1 VTPDEY
7 RALQRLADVPR
18 GMAKTLIQAYGFTQ
32 RAQTIA
38 TCAVSP
44 MNRMARALVDGR
56 CFARQEAGGA
66 TPGPSVQQWAAD
78 LIAHAGSDP
87 VHQSFV
93 PALRSD
99 QPNSRYLLWTA
110 TRTRGKGSGSGPRG
124 IRSNKSLQPLR
135 ESGAHNIETE

>member
-1 VTPDEY
+1 MTPDEY

-18 GMAKTLIQAYGFTQ
+18 GMAKTLIQAYGLTQ

-87 VHQSFV
+87 VHQDCE
-93 PALRSD
+93 PCLRSG
-99 QPNSRYLLWTA
+99 QLKSAAPLWF
-110 TRTRGKGSGSGPRG
+110 
-124 IRSNKSLQPLR
+124 
-135 ESGAHNIETE
+135 

>member
-1 VTPDEY
+1 MTPDEY

-56 CFARQEAGGA
+56 CFAPAG
-66 TPGPSVQQWAAD
+66 SW
-78 LIAHAGSDP
+78 GSDP
-87 VHQSFV
+87 RPLGLAMGGRPDRTFGER
-93 PALRSD
+93 PRA
-99 QPNSRYLLWTA
+99 SRITNL
-110 TRTRGKGSGSGPRG
+110 P
-124 IRSNKSLQPLR
+124 
-135 ESGAHNIETE
+135 

>member
-1 VTPDEY
+1 VTPNEY

-56 CFARQEAGGA
+56 CFAPAG
-66 TPGPSVQQWAAD
+66 SW
-78 LIAHAGSDP
+78 GSDP
-87 VHQSFV
+87 RPLGLAMGGRPDRTFGER
-93 PALRSD
+93 PR
-99 QPNSRYLLWTA
+99 PSRIANL
-110 TRTRGKGSGSGPRG
+110 P
-124 IRSNKSLQPLR
+124 
-135 ESGAHNIETE
+135 